1 MAFLRAYAPRISRPP
16 PPLLLHHPEQD
27 APRLTPAF
35 TSGGVGVDFISKL
48 PDEIITK
55 FLSLLTMR
63 EAVRTS
69 VLSTRW
75 ISLWKSAV
83 RVLDFDGW
91 NLLQLPVINS
101 SSSEVNGLDKEETFF
116 DPDRIIIRAVPWGVP
131 PRRKTGIVAE
141 RRLMYINWVNGV
153 LRQLNGCSKI
163 NKFRIWFN
171 FEIRCNS
178 EGDIDRWLEFAIS
191 KRVEYLEISLG
202 EADMVFDSCDWHE
215 YVFSEAC
222 FQHIKTPAGLSN
234 IKCLRSLRLSFVN
247 VREEIFEYILSHCP
261 LLEELA
267 VERSS
272 SVYNLK
278 VTGSPSSPLALK
290 YLELL
295 LMITYLVS
303 FEYLSDY
310 AGQLESLSLE
320 IHPHDME
327 FPDFPQLTSLDLL
340 TINVVGARKE
350 YSILGLISLINVCPH
365 LRTIRVELSLNYD
378 MHESRDQPPVAVDK
392 MIQESVQVVEISGF
406 RGFEMECEFVEYVL
420 ECMVHLEK
428 IVVHVG
434 SLPGDSF
441 VNYYDNEPQKSKE
454 RALEL
459 KSKAPPAV
467 DFIVV

>member
-1 MAFLRAYAPRISRPP
+1 
-16 PPLLLHHPEQD
+16 
-27 APRLTPAF
+27 
-35 TSGGVGVDFISKL
+35 
-48 PDEIITK
+48 
-55 FLSLLTMR
+55 MR

-101 SSSEVNGLDKEETFF
+101 SSSE
-116 DPDRIIIRAVPWGVP
+116 
-131 PRRKTGIVAE
+131 KTGIVAE

-178 EGDIDRWLEFAIS
+178 EGDIDRWLEFSIS

-290 YLELL
+290 YLEVSRCFCLTSL
-295 LMITYLVS
+295 EIDHAPSLTRLSYGDGWVDLHVKNCSSLAHLSLAFADDYLPGFA

-320 IHPHDME
+320 IHP
-327 FPDFPQLTSLDLL
+327 
-340 TINVVGARKE
+340 V
-350 YSILGLISLINVCPH
+350 
-365 LRTIRVELSLNYD
+365 
-378 MHESRDQPPVAVDK
+378 SR
-392 MIQESVQVVEISGF
+392 
-406 RGFEMECEFVEYVL
+406 
-420 ECMVHLEK
+420 
-428 IVVHVG
+428 
-434 SLPGDSF
+434 
-441 VNYYDNEPQKSKE
+441 
-454 RALEL
+454 
-459 KSKAPPAV
+459 
-467 DFIVV
+467 